1 MFYYIRLQEAT
12 SCISEI
18 INLKKI
24 PPSPSSPVFQ
34 MVDDTEGNKTIIYP
48 FNLPIELV
56 ITRFSFIYN
65 HFVTE
70 GVNQNRRP

>member
-18 INLKKI
+18 INLKKYH
-24 PPSPSSPVFQ
+24 PPPPPPVFQ
-34 MVDDTEGNKTIIYP
+34 MGDDTEGNKTIIYP

-56 ITRFSFIYN
+56 IIRFSFIYK
-65 HFVTE
+65 HFVSE